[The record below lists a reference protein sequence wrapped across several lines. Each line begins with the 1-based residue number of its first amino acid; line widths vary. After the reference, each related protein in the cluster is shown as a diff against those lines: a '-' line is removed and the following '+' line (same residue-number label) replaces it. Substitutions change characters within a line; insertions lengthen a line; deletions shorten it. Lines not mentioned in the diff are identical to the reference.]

1 MTQPA
6 AGTPLGCGSGLMPPT
21 MTQAGGRCS
30 SGCGSGLMPPTMTQA
45 GGRCSSGCGSG
56 LMPPIG
62 TQTLAVRYP
71 LSCSL
76 RRVPRGGVIVRGQ
89 QYDDC
94 RRIVRAQQPR
104 QQLE

>member
-21 MTQAGGRCS
+21 MTKAGGRCS
-30 SGCGSGLMPPTMTQA
+30 SGCGSGLM
-45 GGRCSSGCGSG
+45 
-56 LMPPIG
+56 LPIG

>member
-1 MTQPA
+1 
-6 AGTPLGCGSGLMPPT
+6 
-21 MTQAGGRCS
+21 
-30 SGCGSGLMPPTMTQA
+30 
-45 GGRCSSGCGSG
+45 
-56 LMPPIG
+56 MPPIG

>member
-1 MTQPA
+1 
-6 AGTPLGCGSGLMPPT
+6 
-21 MTQAGGRCS
+21 
-30 SGCGSGLMPPTMTQA
+30 
-45 GGRCSSGCGSG
+45 
-56 LMPPIG
+56 MPPIG

-76 RRVPRGGVIVRGQ
+76 RGVPRGGVIVRGQ